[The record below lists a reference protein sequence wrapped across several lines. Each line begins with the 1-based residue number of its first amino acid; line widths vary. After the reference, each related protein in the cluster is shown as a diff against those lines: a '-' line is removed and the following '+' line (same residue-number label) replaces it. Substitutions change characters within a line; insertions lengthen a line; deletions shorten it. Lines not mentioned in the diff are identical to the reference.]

1 MRAIWTTWRRESRK
15 HPSVRVLTV
24 AGLLGFALAPILIA
38 AGMALLA
45 QLVAGLAVAPL
56 TLSVYI
62 CLLPTGPWPDD
73 DDGGPGRGDVSPQAP
88 DPRGEPDG
96 GVDWERFE
104 REFRAHVEGQL
115 LVS

>member
-15 HPSVRVLTV
+15 HPSVRVLTF
-24 AGLLGFALAPILIA
+24 AALLGFALAPILIA
-38 AGMALLA
+38 AGMALVA

-56 TLSVYI
+56 TMAVYI

-73 DDGGPGRGDVSPQAP
+73 DGGRGRDDGPAHPP

-104 REFRAHVEGQL
+104 RDFWAHVDQQL